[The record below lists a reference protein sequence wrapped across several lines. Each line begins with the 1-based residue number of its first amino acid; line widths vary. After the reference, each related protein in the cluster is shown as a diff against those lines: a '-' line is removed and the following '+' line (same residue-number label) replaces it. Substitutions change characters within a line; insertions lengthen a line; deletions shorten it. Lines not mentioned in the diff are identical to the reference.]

1 MDRDNKLIIEAL
13 NSKFTKPVDVSDSIK
28 TQLGQAH
35 GIIKGL
41 IELLDRT
48 PSGQT
53 PYNEMAITHLV
64 NLQEDLKELSQI
76 LQDRMLNKSENAE
89 ASTQKLNFPEE
100 IANKLPEGLTP
111 GEVLMKCMEVGE
123 ELLTPTYGHK
133 AKQTMYKMRWY
144 DEDFADDVL
153 RAYAH
158 FHGFRKEENAESED
172 ERKERV
178 QRGWDINKK
187 RWAKWKAE
195 NPEAAA
201 KHAAKK
207 ATK

>member
-1 MDRDNKLIIEAL
+1 MNTDNKLMMEAL

-35 GIIKGL
+35 GIVKGL

-89 ASTQKLNFPEE
+89 ASKQKLNFPEE
-100 IANKLPEGLTP
+100 IASKLPPNLTP
-111 GEVLMKCMEVGE
+111 EEVLIKCTEVGE
-123 ELLTPTYGHK
+123 ELLSPTYGHK
-133 AKQTMYKMRWY
+133 AKQTMHKMRWY

-158 FHGFRKEENAESED
+158 FHGFRKEENAESAD

-187 RWAKWKAE
+187 RWAKWKME
-195 NPEAAA
+195 NPAAAA

-207 ATK
+207 AK

>member
-1 MDRDNKLIIEAL
+1 MDRDNKLIMEAL

>member
-1 MDRDNKLIIEAL
+1 MNTDNELMMEAL

-35 GIIKGL
+35 GIVKGL
-41 IELLDRT
+41 IETLDRT
-48 PSGQT
+48 PAGQT

-76 LQDRMLNKSENAE
+76 LQDRMLNKSENEE
-89 ASTQKLNFPEE
+89 ASKQKLNFPEE
-100 IANKLPEGLTP
+100 IASKLPSNLTP
-111 GEVLMKCMEVGE
+111 EEVLIKCTEVGE
-123 ELLTPTYGHK
+123 ELMTPTYGYIK

-158 FHGFRKEENAESED
+158 FHGFRKEENAD
-172 ERKERV
+172 KRNLN
-178 QRGWDINKK
+178 NK
-187 RWAKWKAE
+187 
-195 NPEAAA
+195 
-201 KHAAKK
+201 
-207 ATK
+207 

>member
-1 MDRDNKLIIEAL
+1 MDRDNKLILEAL
-13 NSKFTKPVDVSDSIK
+13 NSKFNKPVDVSDSIK

-201 KHAAKK
+201 KHAARKT
-207 ATK
+207 TK